1 MDGMKNSS
9 RMIVAIL
16 AVLLGCNVVKGQV
29 SPAEITKPD
38 LKRAEQTYFQQ
49 LIDLNRAIT
58 QTKFPFSLVLSR
70 YPGLDPKQQIG
81 ADKRG
86 LEFIK
91 FQGRVV
97 LKISGNYNAAFN
109 AEALTQN
116 QRAGRVMDE
125 VVAPILRLLPKYFSP
140 QSNFDGVGFEI
151 SYHVRTDKPSYT
163 YEGREVLTVV
173 LNKADAFKYA
183 GLSDV
188 SARQEILDNSEVY
201 VDGKRFGLTLGQRD
215 ASEVD
220 EATAANSAAAPAPQ
234 PAAPSVPPA
243 ADVRSPEP
251 APPVSSGLATPR
263 PAAPPSPAIPDTRAI
278 LTGQAPATQADA
290 DALQSKLQAQL
301 DALNVE
307 GRAHDDFVD
316 YAPPS
321 FAVFRN
327 RIYLQ
332 MTLRNPAVF
341 DPNATSIYKR
351 AARSFDLFLAPRLK
365 SLLAKTP
372 DDPSIAGLDIT
383 VLTEF
388 SDKTA
393 TSSEAI
399 EFICPIGP
407 LRQFSD
413 ADITNQNLIDQSVVL
428 VNGVRIA
435 LNLQQV
441 E

>member
-1 MDGMKNSS
+1 
-9 RMIVAIL
+9 MIIAFL
-16 AVLLGCNVVKGQV
+16 AVSLSCGAALCQI
-29 SPAEITKPD
+29 SPAEIAKPD
-38 LKRAEQTYFQQ
+38 LKRAEQTYFQK

-58 QTKFPFSLVLSR
+58 RTKFPFSVVLSR
-70 YPGLDPKQQIG
+70 YPGLDPKQQLR

-109 AEALTQN
+109 AQALTQN
-116 QRAGRVMDE
+116 QRADRVMEE
-125 VVAPILRLLPKYFSP
+125 VIRPILQLLPEYFSP
-140 QSNFDGVGFEI
+140 QSEFEGVGFEI

-183 GLSDV
+183 AVSDV
-188 SARQEILDNSEVY
+188 SARQEILDNSEIY

-215 ASEVD
+215 ASEVE
-220 EATAANSAAAPAPQ
+220 EATAADSSAAPAPQ
-234 PAAPSVPPA
+234 PAAPSVSPA
-243 ADVRSPEP
+243 ADVRSPQPAAPISSGMATPQP
-251 APPVSSGLATPR
+251 AP
-263 PAAPPSPAIPDTRAI
+263 PPSPAIPDTRAI

-388 SDKTA
+388 SDKPA
-393 TSSEAI
+393 SSSEAI
-399 EFICPIGP
+399 EFVCPVGP
-407 LRQFSD
+407 LRQFND

>member
-1 MDGMKNSS
+1 
-9 RMIVAIL
+9 
-16 AVLLGCNVVKGQV
+16 
-29 SPAEITKPD
+29 
-38 LKRAEQTYFQQ
+38 
-49 LIDLNRAIT
+49 
-58 QTKFPFSLVLSR
+58 
-70 YPGLDPKQQIG
+70 
-81 ADKRG
+81 
-86 LEFIK
+86 
-91 FQGRVV
+91 
-97 LKISGNYNAAFN
+97 
-109 AEALTQN
+109 
-116 QRAGRVMDE
+116 
-125 VVAPILRLLPKYFSP
+125 LPKYFSP
-140 QSNFDGVGFEI
+140 QSNFDGVGFEV
-151 SYHVRTDKPSYT
+151 SYHVRTDKPSYS
-163 YEGREVLTVV
+163 YEGREILTVV
-173 LNKADAFKYA
+173 LSKADTFKYA
-183 GLSDV
+183 GASDV
-188 SARQEILDNSEVY
+188 SARQEILDSSVIY

-215 ASEVD
+215 ASEM
-220 EATAANSAAAPAPQ
+220 EESAAANSPTAPTPQ
-234 PAAPSVPPA
+234 PAAASVPHA
-243 ADVRSPEP
+243 ADVRAPEP
-251 APPVSSGLATPR
+251 VPPVSSGSVTAPPATP
-263 PAAPPSPAIPDTRAI
+263 PSVAIPNTRAI

-301 DALNVE
+301 DALNAE
-307 GRAHDDFVD
+307 GRAHDGFVD

-332 MTLRNPAVF
+332 LTMRNPAVF

-365 SLLAKTP
+365 SLLAATP
-372 DDPSIAGLDIT
+372 DDPSIAGLDVA

-435 LNLQQV
+435 LDLQKT

>member
-1 MDGMKNSS
+1 
-9 RMIVAIL
+9 MISAFL
-16 AVLLGCNVVKGQV
+16 AVLLAGGAALCQI
-29 SPAEITKPD
+29 SPAEIAKPD

-49 LIDLNRAIT
+49 LIDLNRTIT
-58 QTKFPFSLVLSR
+58 GTKFPFSLVLSR
-70 YPGLDPKQQIG
+70 YPGLDPKEQIG

-109 AEALTQN
+109 AQALTQN
-116 QRAGRVMDE
+116 QRADRVMNE
-125 VVAPILRLLPKYFSP
+125 VIGPILQLFPKHFSP
-140 QSNFDGVGFEI
+140 QSDFDGVGFEI
-151 SYHVRTDKPSYT
+151 SYHVRTDKPSYS
-163 YEGREVLTVV
+163 YEGREILTVV

-183 GLSDV
+183 GVTDV
-188 SARQEILDNSEVY
+188 SARQEILDDSEVY
-201 VDGKRFGLTLGQRD
+201 VDGKRFGLTLGQRE
-215 ASEVD
+215 ASEVE
-220 EATAANSAAAPAPQ
+220 EATSSNSSAAPVPR
-234 PAAPSVPPA
+234 PGAPSVPPA
-243 ADVRSPEP
+243 ADARSP
-251 APPVSSGLATPR
+251 AAVPPISSGLATPK
-263 PAAPPSPAIPDTRAI
+263 PAAPPSTAIPDTRAI

-290 DALQSKLQAQL
+290 DALQAKLQSQL
-301 DALNVE
+301 EALNAE

-332 MTLRNPAVF
+332 LTLRNPAVF

-365 SLLAKTP
+365 GLLEKTP
-372 DDPSIAGLDIT
+372 ADPALAGLDIT

-388 SDKTA
+388 SSKPA
-393 TSSEAI
+393 SSSEAI

-407 LRQFSD
+407 LHQFSD
-413 ADITNQNLIDQSVVL
+413 ADVTNQTLIDQSVVL